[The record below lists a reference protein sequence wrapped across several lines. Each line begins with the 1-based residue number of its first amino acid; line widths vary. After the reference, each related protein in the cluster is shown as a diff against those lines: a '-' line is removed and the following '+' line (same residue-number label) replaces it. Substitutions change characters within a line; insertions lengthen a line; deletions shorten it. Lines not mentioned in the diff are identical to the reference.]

1 MQMFD
6 FFDVLTAW
14 RATFFLLTLL
24 TLFIFGITSPPSV
37 AIHDNRNLIRGSNFP
52 PPQALSCFPSLT
64 FGSSLVVLHGAM
76 SSWKERKRPLE
87 RLIQPPPSL
96 LCCPSSPSLILVWQ
110 DCDHMPRIS
119 LEQEHGESFSPVSVC
134 PWHCRASP
142 TLSIMLMTERFC
154 GILPTSPVSTRYSS
168 SQTSSPSS
176 SSLRLPSTC

>member
-1 MQMFD
+1 MNYSTWAMQKFG
-6 FFDVLTAW
+6 FFDILTAW
-14 RATFFLLTLL
+14 RA
-24 TLFIFGITSPPSV
+24 IFSTDPPNVICLGFHLPPV

-52 PPQALSCFPSLT
+52 PPQALSCFPSRT

-119 LEQEHGESFSPVSVC
+119 LEQERGECFSPASVC

-142 TLSIMLMTERFC
+142 TLSIMLMMERFC
-154 GILPTSPVSTRYSS
+154 GILRTSPVYTRYSS
-168 SQTSSPSS
+168 
-176 SSLRLPSTC
+176 